1 MTVDLTGSVDVA
13 NLRQVS
19 VRGTVAEGTIMI
31 SRINQF
37 DKLYFEPTGHVVC
50 FQYKDRPGVV
60 GHIGAALAEAKLNI
74 EDVRHS
80 HHPQTDQSMAIFRL
94 NAPASADVVQK
105 IAKDIKAVM
114 AFGATL

>member
-1 MTVDLTGSVDVA
+1 MTIDLTGSIDVST
-13 NLRQVS
+13 LRQVS

-37 DKLYFEPTGHVVC
+37 EKLYFEPSGHVVC

-60 GHIGAALAEAKLNI
+60 GHVGAALADASLNI

-80 HHPQTDQSMAIFRL
+80 HHPQTDQSLAIFRL
-94 NAPASADVVQK
+94 NAPAPSALIQK
-105 IAKDIKAVM
+105 VAREIKAVM
-114 AFGATL
+114 AFGATI